1 MELLENKDL
10 MSLVSNYYLLWS
22 ICYWGEPVYT
32 PIGNTF
38 AIIMDR
44 SLIVVEAGL
53 FELCTRLRV
62 ILLDGAKCALYFFLL
77 ESSVVIGKKLLH

>member
-1 MELLENKDL
+1 MVHLLLGRACVHANWEH
-10 MSLVSNYYLLWS
+10 
-22 ICYWGEPVYT
+22 IC
-32 PIGNTF
+32 

-53 FELCTRLRV
+53 FELCTRLKV